1 MRSGKFL
8 NMFMIFA
15 VVFASLIAL
24 FICGVALRFYFTHP
38 TVENIVEK
46 NTECSTEHE
55 STEVSELENKQEQEE
70 IQEDNTEVIDD
81 TEVSSAEPDDTVLG
95 LSFQCISN
103 EQHSVTVIKK
113 DGSCV
118 VLQDH
123 DFVNGECKYCSYNPN
138 AQVNFK

>member
-38 TVENIVEK
+38 TVENVVEQ
-46 NTECSTEHE
+46 NTEYSTEHE
-55 STEVSELENKQEQEE
+55 NTEVNELENKQEQEE
-70 IQEDNTEVIDD
+70 IQEDNTEVVDD
-81 TEVSSAEPDDTVLG
+81 TEVSNAESEDAVLG

-113 DGSCV
+113 T
-118 VLQDH
+118 
-123 DFVNGECKYCSYNPN
+123 N
-138 AQVNFK
+138 